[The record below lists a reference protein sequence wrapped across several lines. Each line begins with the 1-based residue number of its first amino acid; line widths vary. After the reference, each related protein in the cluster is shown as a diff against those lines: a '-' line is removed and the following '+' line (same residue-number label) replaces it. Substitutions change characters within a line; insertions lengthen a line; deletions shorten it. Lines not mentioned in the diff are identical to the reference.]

1 MTPLAAI
8 RADDVNLPLFL
19 HVLGAML
26 LMGTLLAVALMLF
39 AAWRRGDEGGGT
51 LRRYAF
57 RTLLLGTLPSY
68 ILMRVGAEWVQSE
81 EFGDVEEDPGWIAV
95 GYITSDAGAVLLLI
109 SLIVGGIAARRARTR
124 PPDGGRNGARVVAVL
139 VSLMLVAYVV
149 AVWAMTAKP

>member
-8 RADDVNLPLFL
+8 RDDDVNLPLFL

-39 AAWRRGDEGGGT
+39 AAWRRGDESGGA
-51 LRRYAF
+51 LRGYAF

-68 ILMRVGAEWVQSE
+68 ILMRVGAEWVRSE
-81 EFGDVEEDPGWIAV
+81 EFGDAPDEPGWIGV
-95 GYITSDAGAVLLLI
+95 GYITSDGGAVLLLI
-109 SLIVGGIAARRARTR
+109 SLIVGGIAARRARQ
-124 PPDGGRNGARVVAVL
+124 PDGGRVGANVVAVL
-139 VSLMLVAYVV
+139 ATLMLVAYVV

>member
-1 MTPLAAI
+1 MTPLPAI
-8 RADDVNLPLFL
+8 RGDEVNLPLFL

-39 AAWRRGDEGGGT
+39 TAWRRGDEDGGA

-81 EFGDVEEDPGWIAV
+81 EFGGSDADPGWIAV
-95 GYITSDAGAVLLLI
+95 GYITADGGALFLLI
-109 SLIVGGIAARRARTR
+109 SLIVGGIAARRTRTR

-139 VSLMLVAYVV
+139 VSIMLAAYVV

>member
-8 RADDVNLPLFL
+8 RDDDVNLPLFL

-26 LMGTLLAVALMLF
+26 LVGTLLAVALMLF
-39 AAWRRGDEGGGT
+39 AAWRRGDEDGGT

-68 ILMRVGAEWVQSE
+68 ILMRVGAEWVRSE
-81 EFGDVEEDPGWIAV
+81 EFGAAPEPGWIGV
-95 GYITSDAGAVLLLI
+95 GYITSDGGAVLLLI

-124 PPDGGRNGARVVAVL
+124 GPDGGRVGARVVAVL
-139 VSLMLVAYVV
+139 VSLMLIAYVV

>member
-8 RADDVNLPLFL
+8 RDDAVNLPLFL

-39 AAWRRGDEGGGT
+39 AAWRRGDEEGGA

-68 ILMRVGAEWVQSE
+68 ILMRVGAQWVESE
-81 EFGDVEEDPGWIAV
+81 EFGGVEDEPGWIGV
-95 GYITSDAGAVLLLI
+95 GYITSDGGAVLLLI

-124 PPDGGRNGARVVAVL
+124 APDGGRVGARVVAVL
-139 VSLMLVAYVV
+139 VSIMLAAYVV